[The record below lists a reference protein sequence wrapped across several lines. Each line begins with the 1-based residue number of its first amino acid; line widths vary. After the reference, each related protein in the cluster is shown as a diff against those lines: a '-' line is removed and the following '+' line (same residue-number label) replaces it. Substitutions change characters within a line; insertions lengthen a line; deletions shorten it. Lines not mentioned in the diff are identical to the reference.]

1 MSRIILT
8 VLFFALYPIIGVAQ
22 KVTPYFDCTSKLENS
37 YGICTHFTRTDKR
50 NDYATM
56 AVQLKMMK
64 SVGIGNVRCDID
76 YGTINNNGTGILD
89 EVLTATKNYGIN
101 FLGIAYDSEF
111 YKKTWSS
118 AKNFKGY
125 LATLENK
132 YVNRFSELEFVNEVD
147 LCKQND
153 VCRHYLQGL
162 KTFEDIKKSNP
173 SIKILFSGVSDT
185 RSKMLDTLMANG
197 AYRYFD
203 IMNLHAY
210 PNNEDSL
217 IARFNALKRNM
228 EKYHWNKPVWITE
241 IGMHTASNLDKSNTN
256 DEFFTKVVPQA
267 LKMIGKSVKGLN
279 YGVIR
284 DTKAKYSTLTDSEI
298 EEYILKR
305 NAIPM
310 FLTLDQL
317 KDVDVSKVPVIVAT
331 SDESFPSQYFPYL
344 LNYVKRGGT
353 TILPYGAPLY
363 YDRAESG
370 WKSVGSM
377 YANQLHIGELFW
389 WTDEAKKLN
398 APETPTYSKE
408 SSQFGYNYAY
418 TFDKNT
424 GRTARYLTSSS
435 LRGNDKMMP
444 ITYAGNDKYRGVVA
458 ALYQLNSDL
467 KGNFIIQTRVRTQRY
482 VDKEVE
488 QARRLARFYLTSF
501 AYGIDKVFWYNFRA
515 CEIDSTYS
523 EDNFGIVH
531 KDLSPKPAFYAY
543 KTMTTMCPSGS
554 TRPTLTINGDIYTSS
569 WKKPDG
575 TKVSAIW
582 SPNGICYIDLPI
594 QSVKIYDYLGKP
606 VRLQRKGKLI
616 ITSGVTYI
624 IGDR

>member
-1 MSRIILT
+1 MARVTLT
-8 VLFFALYPIIGVAQ
+8 FFIFTLYSIIGVAQ
-22 KVTPYFDCTSKLENS
+22 KVTPYFECTSKLENP
-37 YGICTHFTRTDKR
+37 YGVCSHFTRTDKR
-50 NDYATM
+50 NDYGSMTS
-56 AVQLKMMK
+56 QLKMMK
-64 SVGIGNVRCDID
+64 SIGIGNVRCDID

-118 AKNFKGY
+118 IKNFRGY
-125 LATLENK
+125 LATLENM
-132 YVNRFSELEFVNEVD
+132 YLNRFSELEFVNEVD
-147 LCKQND
+147 LCKQNEA
-153 VCRHYLQGL
+153 CRHYLLDL
-162 KTFEDIKKSNP
+162 KNFNGIKAYKP
-173 SIKILFSGVSDT
+173 AIKILFSGLSDT
-185 RSKMLDTLMANG
+185 RSKALDTLMTNG

-203 IMNLHAY
+203 IMNFHAY

-217 IARFNALKRNM
+217 IARFNALKGNM
-228 EKYHWNKPVWITE
+228 EKYHWSMPVWITE
-241 IGMHTASNLDKSNTN
+241 IGMHTASKLDKSNTN
-256 DEFFTKVVPQA
+256 YEFFTKVVPQA
-267 LKMIGKSVKGLN
+267 LKRIGKTIKGLN
-279 YGVIR
+279 YGIIR

-531 KDLSPKPAFYAY
+531 KDLSPKPAYFAY
-543 KTMTTMCPSGS
+543 KMLTTMCPSGS
-554 TRPTLTINGDIYTSS
+554 SRPTLEKTGNIYVSKWTR
-569 WKKPDG
+569 PDG
-575 TKVSAIW
+575 KSVTALW
-582 SPNGICYIDLPI
+582 SPNGITYTKVNIVLKAK
-594 QSVKIYDYLGKP
+594 VYNYMGKEIKSFDTNRFM
-606 VRLQRKGKLI
+606 V
-616 ITSGVTYI
+616 TSGVTYI
-624 IGDR
+624 VK